1 MERKLKEVKE
11 NLEQKETELNQLEI
25 VISEQVEEI
34 NVLRDNIL
42 SNQIAENITMEKKI
56 KVQNAVIKDLSDKLY
71 IETNKEIHEVKEER
85 DKLLQE
91 VDYLEKENKEKLKM
105 L

>member
-1 MERKLKEVKE
+1 ML
-11 NLEQKETELNQLEI
+11 
-25 VISEQVEEI
+25 ISEQVEEI
-34 NVLRDNIL
+34 NFLRDNNL
-42 SNQIAENITMEKKI
+42 SMVNQIAENITMEKKI

-71 IETNKEIHEVKEER
+71 VETNKEIHEVAVES